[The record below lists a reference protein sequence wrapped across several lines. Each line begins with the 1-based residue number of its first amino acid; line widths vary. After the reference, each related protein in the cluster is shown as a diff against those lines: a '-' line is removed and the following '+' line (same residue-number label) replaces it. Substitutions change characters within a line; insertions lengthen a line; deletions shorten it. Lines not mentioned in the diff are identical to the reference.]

1 MNCLIIA
8 DSLAAQRPDNI
19 NNDKRWPI
27 LLLNNSKKVRLINL
41 AKGFSTSKRLV
52 HKI

>member
-19 NNDKRWPI
+19 NNDKTGLGNI
-27 LLLNNSKKVRLINL
+27 EIGIKHNFYNKNFKFHYFMKHSL
-41 AKGFSTSKRLV
+41 F
-52 HKI
+52 